1 MEAAAD
7 NVTIRLPDGSTK
19 VVRRGTTVRQVA
31 ESIGPRL
38 ARDAWAGK
46 LDGRIV
52 DLVMPLEA
60 DGTLEIITAKSP
72 DAVPIYRHST
82 AHLTAQAVK
91 RLFPDVQIG
100 IGPPIENGYY
110 YDFNPAR
117 PFTPEDLAAIEEEM
131 RKIIGEDLPIVRE
144 EMPIEKAIAI
154 FEEQN
159 DALKVEIAK
168 GIPEGERVSCYRQGE
183 FVDLCRGPHVASTG
197 RLGVFKLTHTAGAY
211 WKGDEKNPMLQR
223 IYGASFLTQ
232 PELDSYLKQIEEA
245 KARDHRKLGKELDLF
260 SFHPW
265 APASPFFHPKGV
277 VLYNGLLDY
286 LREEYR
292 KRGYQE
298 IVTPQIF
305 DAELFKL
312 SGHYANY
319 YENMYWTEIDEREF
333 GVKPMNC
340 PGHFL
345 LYKARLWSYRDLP
358 VRYADFGRLHRYELS
373 GVTAGLTRV
382 RTFSQD
388 DGHIFTPFEKVEDEI
403 FRFLDFTDAVYSVF
417 GFDDVEISLGL
428 RPEKR
433 IGSDE
438 QWDRGEKALAS
449 ALEKANRPHVV
460 TPGDGAFYGPKV
472 DFRVK
477 DALGR
482 PWQLGTIQCD
492 FEHAESFDLKY
503 VGEDGQEHRP
513 VVMHRAIIGS
523 FERFI
528 GILIE
533 HTAGDFP
540 FWIAPV
546 HAVVLPVSD
555 RFADAARAAAKE
567 LLAAG
572 LRAEIDDK
580 NEKLGAR
587 IRRAE
592 MQKTPAM
599 LVVGEKEAASGAVA
613 VRLRHGGDAGT
624 MPVGDFAAAARRAV
638 ASRGKEV
645 FAEVKNR

>member
-1 MEAAAD
+1 
-7 NVTIRLPDGSTK
+7 
-19 VVRRGTTVRQVA
+19 VA
-31 ESIGPRL
+31 ESIGPGL
-38 ARDAWAGK
+38 ARAAWAGK
-46 LDGRIV
+46 LDDRVV
-52 DLVMPLEA
+52 DLVTPLES
-60 DGTLEIITAKSP
+60 DSRLEIVTSKSA

-110 YDFNPAR
+110 YDFNPKR
-117 PFTPEDLAAIEEEM
+117 PFTPEDLAAIEAQM
-131 RKIIGEDLPIVRE
+131 REIIAEDLPIVRE
-144 EMPIEKAIAI
+144 EMPIEKAVAI

-223 IYGASFLTQ
+223 VYGASFLTQ
-232 PELDSYLKQIEEA
+232 GELDAYLKQIEEA

-265 APASPFFHPKGV
+265 APASPFFHPRGV

-292 KRGYQE
+292 KRGYLE
-298 IVTPQIF
+298 VATPQIF

-312 SGHYANY
+312 SGHYSNY
-319 YENMYWTEIDEREF
+319 YENMYWTQIDEREF

-345 LYKARLWSYRDLP
+345 LFQGRHWSYRDLP

-382 RTFSQD
+382 RSFSQD
-388 DGHIFTPFEKVEDEI
+388 DGHIFAPFAKVEEEI
-403 FRFLDFTDAVYSVF
+403 FRFLDFADAVYATF
-417 GFDDVEISLGL
+417 GFTDVELSLGL

-438 QWDRGEKALAS
+438 QWERGEKALAS
-449 ALEKANRPHVV
+449 ALEKAGRAHIV
-460 TPGDGAFYGPKV
+460 TPGDGAFYGPKI

-482 PWQLGTIQCD
+482 PWQLGTFQLD
-492 FEHAESFDLKY
+492 FEHPESFDLKY

-513 VVMHRAIIGS
+513 VVMHRAILGS
-523 FERFI
+523 FERFL

-546 HAVVLPVSD
+546 QAVVLPVSD
-555 RFADAARAAAKE
+555 RFASAARDIAAR
-567 LLAAG
+567 LSAAG
-572 LRAEIDDK
+572 LRVETDDR

-592 MQKTPAM
+592 LQKIPAM
-599 LVVGEKEAASGAVA
+599 LVLGEKEAAAGTVT
-613 VRLRHGGDAGT
+613 VRLRRGGDAGT
-624 MPVGDFAAAARRAV
+624 MPVDQFIAAAVRAV
-638 ASRGKEV
+638 EGRQREL

>member
-1 MEAAAD
+1 MEAAAES
-7 NVTIRLPDGSTK
+7 VTIRLPDGSTK
-19 VVRRGTTVRQVA
+19 VVPRGTTVRQVA

-46 LDGRIV
+46 LDGKVV
-52 DLVMPLEA
+52 DLVLPIEA
-60 DGTLEIITAKSP
+60 DASLEILTAKSP

-117 PFTPEDLAAIEEEM
+117 PFTPEDLAAIEAEM

-144 EMPIEKAIAI
+144 EMPIEQAIGI
-154 FEEQN
+154 FEKQN

-168 GIPEGERVSCYRQGE
+168 GIPAGERVTCYRQGE

-232 PELDSYLKQIEEA
+232 KELDDYLRRMEEA

-265 APASPFFHPKGV
+265 APASPFFHPKGA
-277 VLYNGLLDY
+277 VLYNGLLQF
-286 LREEYR
+286 LREEYAR
-292 KRGYQE
+292 RGYQE
-298 IVTPQIF
+298 VLTPQIF
-305 DAELFKL
+305 DVELFKL
-312 SGHYANY
+312 SGHYTNF

-333 GVKPMNC
+333 GIKPMNC

-345 LYKARLWSYRDLP
+345 LYKTRLWSYRDLP
-358 VRYADFGRLHRYELS
+358 VRFADFGRLHRYELS

-388 DGHIFTPFEKVEDEI
+388 DAHIFTPFEKVEDEI
-403 FRFLDFTDAVYSVF
+403 FRFLDFTDAVYAAF
-417 GFDDVEISLGL
+417 GFDDVEVSLGL

-433 IGSDE
+433 IGTDE
-438 QWDRGEKALAS
+438 QWDRGEKALAA
-449 ALEKANRPHVV
+449 ALEKAKRPHVV
-460 TPGDGAFYGPKV
+460 TPGDGAFYGPKI

-492 FEHAESFDLKY
+492 FEHAESFDLTY
-503 VGEDGQEHRP
+503 IGEDGQQHRP
-513 VVMHRAIIGS
+513 VIMHRAILGS

-533 HTAGDFP
+533 HTAGNFP
-540 FWIAPV
+540 FWLSPV
-546 HAVVLPVSD
+546 QAVVLPVSD
-555 RFADAARAAAKE
+555 RFAERARDIAAA
-567 LLAAG
+567 LSAGG
-572 LRAEIDDK
+572 LRVEVDER

-587 IRRAE
+587 IRKAE
-592 MQKTPAM
+592 LEKVPAM
-599 LVVGEKEAASGAVA
+599 LVVGEKEVA
-613 VRLRHGGDAGT
+613 GGSVSVRLRHGGDAGS
-624 MPVGDFAAAARRAV
+624 MSVGEFLAV
-638 ASRGKEV
+638 SREAIEKKSKEV
-645 FAEVKNR
+645 IAEVKNR